1 MKRIEKE
8 IKSYKTMYVANDG
21 TEFSSE
27 EECCKYDESAK
38 GIIFSRYN
46 KLILGKT
53 DEDALYYGSDEH
65 EIDIVKP
72 TCERDKDTIMQMS
85 CYICGQ
91 ISEDSIKVQEDY
103 IERAIKE
110 DDVVF
115 MDWSCDHDWCWI
127 IGTRN
132 SLKESIDK
140 CVQDFTKD
148 DVEQK

>member
-27 EECCKYDESAK
+27 EECRKYDESAK
-38 GIIFSRYN
+38 GVIFAKYN

-53 DEDALYYGSDEH
+53 DESALYDGSDEH
-65 EIDIVKP
+65 EIDVVKP
-72 TCERDKDTIMQMS
+72 TCERDKDTIMQV
-85 CYICGQ
+85 YYYTCGQ
-91 ISEDSIKVQEDY
+91 ERGEAAKKFEDY

-115 MDWSCDHDWCWI
+115 MDWNYDHDWCWI

-132 SLKESIDK
+132 SVKENIEK

>member
-8 IKSYKTMYVANDG
+8 IKSYKTIYVANDG

-27 EECCKYDESAK
+27 EECKKYDESAK

-46 KLILGKT
+46 KLILCKT
-53 DEDALYYGSDEH
+53 DEYALYYDEH

-72 TCERDKDTIMQMS
+72 TCERDKDTIMQMYW
-85 CYICGQ
+85 YIHELS
-91 ISEDSIKVQEDY
+91 SEDSIKEQEDY
-103 IERAIKE
+103 IDRAIKE

-115 MDWSCDHDWCWI
+115 MDWNCDHDWCWI

-132 SLKESIDK
+132 SLKENIDK
-140 CVQDFTKD
+140 FVQDFTKD
-148 DVEQK
+148 YVEQK